1 MPSGWG
7 VFISFEGPDGSGKST
22 QVRKLAEALSR
33 LGYDVATASEPG
45 GTAIGRRIREII
57 LDTRSAGLHGVTEFL
72 LFAADR
78 AQDVHEVILP
88 ALRAGRVV
96 LADRFVDSS
105 LAYQAHGLGMDL
117 DSVLSANRIATDGLR
132 PDLTLLLDI
141 DVAEGVARAK
151 GRSHG
156 DRIEERML
164 EFHQRVRDAYHQM
177 AAAEPDR
184 FRVIDVTGKPAE
196 SVHEECSP
204 SS

>member
-132 PDLTLLLDI
+132 PRPH
-141 DVAEGVARAK
+141 VASRHRRRR
-151 GRSHG
+151 GRG
-156 DRIEERML
+156 PG
-164 EFHQRVRDAYHQM
+164 QGQ
-177 AAAEPDR
+177 EPR
-184 FRVIDVTGKPAE
+184 
-196 SVHEECSP
+196 
-204 SS
+204 

>member
-1 MPSGWG
+1 M
-7 VFISFEGPDGSGKST
+7 
-22 QVRKLAEALSR
+22 
-33 LGYDVATASEPG
+33 
-45 GTAIGRRIREII
+45 
-57 LDTRSAGLHGVTEFL
+57 TEFL

-196 SVHEECSP
+196 SVHEEVLAQVLTSWP
-204 SS
+204 RGGWSGVWAGQEERKGAGLPYPHGDPWGSRRAKKLT